1 MAKYITCDFINFT
14 IPIMSHTKEL
24 IRLKTS
30 KQRFGYMENA
40 IIVNSIE
47 KSRPLSTSIIY
58 RVWISR
64 ILIVL
69 CMNLHGTAIAKQ

>member
-1 MAKYITCDFINFT
+1 
-14 IPIMSHTKEL
+14 
-24 IRLKTS
+24 
-30 KQRFGYMENA
+30 MENA

-69 CMNLHGTAIAKQ
+69 CMNLNGTAIAKQ